1 MEDAGMGYIQGAD
14 RNQVILLP
22 DTLDD
27 YVGGDNEV
35 RAIDAFIDSL
45 DISLMGFKADP
56 AKEGRPGYDPRD
68 MLKLY
73 MYGYLNHIRSSR
85 RLQKEASRN
94 VELMWLL
101 RKVVSDFR
109 CIADFRKDN
118 AKSIREVFRA
128 FVRLC
133 NKAGMLSHE
142 SVVIDGSK
150 FRAVNADN
158 KSYVSSNAKK
168 VLLDVEEKISRYM
181 KELDEADAAESRPGA
196 LTKEDIVGVLD
207 YLERRKAQLTE
218 ALEQMAGSGE
228 NHICTTD
235 PESRLMKTRDGI
247 RPSFNVQTA
256 VEAKN
261 HLIVHYDVTSECT
274 DWHLLGDGINASKA
288 ALGVE
293 NLEGIADRGYS
304 NDEEILQCLLNGD
317 TPTTH
322 PNKGEK
328 SRMFRFQKTDTEVTG
343 EVVSYAEMKA
353 QGGLE
358 KAPVEV
364 RREPPLHPY
373 FERDIEKDIV
383 ICPMGQTLFYAGPG
397 HPNGKKD
404 PCIRRYHRLSACL
417 KCPNKCTLHKRRI
430 VSFKEGETRKEEAFY
445 EKARE
450 NRIVRKTSRRFKVIT
465 LSEEE
470 SSWDEWVILRFYPNQ
485 QHLRK
490 RNTVVE
496 HPYGTV
502 KRWHG
507 VGYLLTKGKQKAAAE
522 MGLSFLA
529 YNFRRVDTLSK
540 YLQLPVEQIRKL
552 SEGDV
557 GFLPEDS
564 IYRFNIFNKITF
576 LYLSAVEDKDLKLCA
591 FLKVLVSYHG
601 LSKRTV
607 AKMAGVE
614 VKNIERMLSN
624 PPKKVPEDI
633 KYKVAVTVMSLRFF
647 LKDCEQEN
655 INC

>member
-1 MEDAGMGYIQGAD
+1 MGYIQGAD

-45 DISLMGFKADP
+45 DIALMGFKAAP

-73 MYGYLNHIRSSR
+73 MYGYLNHIRCSR
-85 RLQKEASRN
+85 RLQKEAARN

-101 RKVVSDFR
+101 KKVVPDFR

-118 AKSIREVFRA
+118 AKAIKEVFKA

-133 NKAGMLSHE
+133 NKAGLLSHE

-168 VLLDVEEKISRYM
+168 VLLDVEEKTSRYM

-196 LTKEDIVGVLD
+196 LTKEDIAGVLD
-207 YLERRKAQLTE
+207 YLERRKAQLTG

-235 PESRLMKTRDGI
+235 PECRLMKTRDGI

-256 VEAKN
+256 VEPKN

-328 SRMFRFQKTDTEVTG
+328 SRMFRFRKTNTEVTGEMLFSKDKDTILQCISAGELPEILHRGDVELEVVKRREQGSSLYLDKETG

-430 VSFKEGETRKEEAFY
+430 ISFKEGETRKEEAFY

-507 VGYLLTKGKQKAAAE
+507 AGYLLTKGKQKAAAE

-529 YNFRRVDTLSK
+529 YNFRRVVNL
-540 YLQLPVEQIRKL
+540 LGV
-552 SEGDV
+552 
-557 GFLPEDS
+557 
-564 IYRFNIFNKITF
+564 N
-576 LYLSAVEDKDLKLCA
+576 
-591 FLKVLVSYHG
+591 G
-601 LSKRTV
+601 LMEMILT
-607 AKMAGVE
+607 
-614 VKNIERMLSN
+614 
-624 PPKKVPEDI
+624 
-633 KYKVAVTVMSLRFF
+633 
-647 LKDCEQEN
+647 
-655 INC
+655 

>member
-1 MEDAGMGYIQGAD
+1 MGYIQGAD

-101 RKVVSDFR
+101 RKVVPDFR

-133 NKAGMLSHE
+133 NKAGLLSHE

-168 VLLDVEEKISRYM
+168 VLLDVEEKTSRYM

-196 LTKEDIVGVLD
+196 LTKEDIAGVLD
-207 YLERRKAQLTE
+207 YLERRKAQLTG

-235 PESRLMKTRDGI
+235 PECRLMKTRDGI

-256 VEAKN
+256 VEPKN

-328 SRMFRFQKTDTEVTG
+328 SRMFRFRKTNTEVTGEMLFSKDKDTILQCISAGELPEILHRGDVELEVVKRREQGSSLYLDKETG

-507 VGYLLTKGKQKAAAE
+507 AGYLLTKGKQKAAAE

-529 YNFRRVDTLSK
+529 YNFRRVVNL
-540 YLQLPVEQIRKL
+540 LGV
-552 SEGDV
+552 
-557 GFLPEDS
+557 
-564 IYRFNIFNKITF
+564 N
-576 LYLSAVEDKDLKLCA
+576 
-591 FLKVLVSYHG
+591 G
-601 LSKRTV
+601 LMEMILT
-607 AKMAGVE
+607 
-614 VKNIERMLSN
+614 
-624 PPKKVPEDI
+624 
-633 KYKVAVTVMSLRFF
+633 
-647 LKDCEQEN
+647 
-655 INC
+655 

>member
-101 RKVVSDFR
+101 RKVVPDFR

-133 NKAGMLSHE
+133 NKAGLLSHE

-150 FRAVNADN
+150 FRAVNAYN

-168 VLLDVEEKISRYM
+168 FLLDVEEKISRYM

-247 RPSFNVQTA
+247 RPSFNLQTA

-274 DWHLLGDGINASKA
+274 DWHLFGDGINASKA

-304 NDEEILQCLLNGD
+304 NDEEIQQCLLNGD

-507 VGYLLTKGKQKAAAE
+507 AGYLLTKGKQKAAAE

-529 YNFRRVDTLSK
+529 YNFRRVVNL
-540 YLQLPVEQIRKL
+540 LGVNGIMEMI
-552 SEGDV
+552 
-557 GFLPEDS
+557 
-564 IYRFNIFNKITF
+564 
-576 LYLSAVEDKDLKLCA
+576 
-591 FLKVLVSYHG
+591 
-601 LSKRTV
+601 
-607 AKMAGVE
+607 MA
-614 VKNIERMLSN
+614 
-624 PPKKVPEDI
+624 
-633 KYKVAVTVMSLRFF
+633 
-647 LKDCEQEN
+647 
-655 INC
+655 

>member
-1 MEDAGMGYIQGAD
+1 MGYIQGAD

-101 RKVVSDFR
+101 RKVVPDFR

-142 SVVIDGSK
+142 SVVTDGSK

-196 LTKEDIVGVLD
+196 LTKEDIAGVLD

-507 VGYLLTKGKQKAAAE
+507 AGYLLTKGKQKAAAE

-529 YNFRRVDTLSK
+529 YNFRRVVNL
-540 YLQLPVEQIRKL
+540 LGVNGIMEMI
-552 SEGDV
+552 
-557 GFLPEDS
+557 
-564 IYRFNIFNKITF
+564 
-576 LYLSAVEDKDLKLCA
+576 
-591 FLKVLVSYHG
+591 
-601 LSKRTV
+601 
-607 AKMAGVE
+607 MA
-614 VKNIERMLSN
+614 
-624 PPKKVPEDI
+624 
-633 KYKVAVTVMSLRFF
+633 
-647 LKDCEQEN
+647 
-655 INC
+655 

>member
-133 NKAGMLSHE
+133 NKAGLLSHE

-256 VEAKN
+256 VEPKN

-502 KRWHG
+502 KRWYG
-507 VGYLLTKGKQKAAAE
+507 AGYLLTKGKQKAAAE

-529 YNFRRVDTLSK
+529 YNFRRVVNL
-540 YLQLPVEQIRKL
+540 LGV
-552 SEGDV
+552 
-557 GFLPEDS
+557 
-564 IYRFNIFNKITF
+564 N
-576 LYLSAVEDKDLKLCA
+576 
-591 FLKVLVSYHG
+591 G
-601 LSKRTV
+601 LMEMILT
-607 AKMAGVE
+607 
-614 VKNIERMLSN
+614 
-624 PPKKVPEDI
+624 
-633 KYKVAVTVMSLRFF
+633 
-647 LKDCEQEN
+647 
-655 INC
+655 

>member
-142 SVVIDGSK
+142 SVIIDGSK

-274 DWHLLGDGINASKA
+274 DWHLLGDGINASNA

-383 ICPMGQTLFYAGPG
+383 ICPMGQMLFYAGPG

-450 NRIVRKTSRRFKVIT
+450 NRIVRKTSRRFKVLT

-507 VGYLLTKGKQKAAAE
+507 AGYLLTKGKQKAAAE

>member
-1 MEDAGMGYIQGAD
+1 MVSLSQQNHNGGRRHGYIQGAD

-56 AKEGRPGYDPRD
+56 AKEGRPGYDPRG

-101 RKVVSDFR
+101 RKVVPDFR

-133 NKAGMLSHE
+133 NKVGLLSHE

-247 RPSFNVQTA
+247 RPSFNLQTA

-274 DWHLLGDGINASKA
+274 DWHLFGDGINASKA

-304 NDEEILQCLLNGD
+304 NDEEIQQCLLNGD

-507 VGYLLTKGKQKAAAE
+507 AGYLLTKGKRKAAAE

-529 YNFRRVDTLSK
+529 YNFRRVVNL
-540 YLQLPVEQIRKL
+540 LGVNGIIEMI
-552 SEGDV
+552 
-557 GFLPEDS
+557 
-564 IYRFNIFNKITF
+564 
-576 LYLSAVEDKDLKLCA
+576 
-591 FLKVLVSYHG
+591 
-601 LSKRTV
+601 
-607 AKMAGVE
+607 MA
-614 VKNIERMLSN
+614 
-624 PPKKVPEDI
+624 
-633 KYKVAVTVMSLRFF
+633 
-647 LKDCEQEN
+647 
-655 INC
+655 

>member
-1 MEDAGMGYIQGAD
+1 MGYIQGAD

-218 ALEQMAGSGE
+218 ALEQMAGNGE

-470 SSWDEWVILRFYPNQ
+470 SSWDEWVILRFYPNR

-507 VGYLLTKGKQKAAAE
+507 AGYLLTKGKQKAAAE
-522 MGLSFLA
+522 MGLSFLV
-529 YNFRRVDTLSK
+529 YNFRRVVNL
-540 YLQLPVEQIRKL
+540 LGV
-552 SEGDV
+552 
-557 GFLPEDS
+557 
-564 IYRFNIFNKITF
+564 N
-576 LYLSAVEDKDLKLCA
+576 
-591 FLKVLVSYHG
+591 G
-601 LSKRTV
+601 LMEMILT
-607 AKMAGVE
+607 
-614 VKNIERMLSN
+614 
-624 PPKKVPEDI
+624 
-633 KYKVAVTVMSLRFF
+633 
-647 LKDCEQEN
+647 
-655 INC
+655 

>member
-1 MEDAGMGYIQGAD
+1 MGYIQGAD

-142 SVVIDGSK
+142 SVIIDGSK

-274 DWHLLGDGINASKA
+274 DWHLLGDGINASNA

-383 ICPMGQTLFYAGPG
+383 ICPMGQMLFYAGPG

-450 NRIVRKTSRRFKVIT
+450 NRIVRKTSRRFKVLT

-507 VGYLLTKGKQKAAAE
+507 AGYLLTKGKQKAAAE

>member
-1 MEDAGMGYIQGAD
+1 MGYIQGAD

-101 RKVVSDFR
+101 RKVVPDFR

-133 NKAGMLSHE
+133 NKAGLLSHE

-256 VEAKN
+256 VEPKN

-507 VGYLLTKGKQKAAAE
+507 AGYLLTKGKQKAAAE

-529 YNFRRVDTLSK
+529 YNFRRVVNL
-540 YLQLPVEQIRKL
+540 LGV
-552 SEGDV
+552 
-557 GFLPEDS
+557 
-564 IYRFNIFNKITF
+564 N
-576 LYLSAVEDKDLKLCA
+576 
-591 FLKVLVSYHG
+591 G
-601 LSKRTV
+601 LMEMILT
-607 AKMAGVE
+607 
-614 VKNIERMLSN
+614 
-624 PPKKVPEDI
+624 
-633 KYKVAVTVMSLRFF
+633 
-647 LKDCEQEN
+647 
-655 INC
+655 

>member
-1 MEDAGMGYIQGAD
+1 MVSLSQQNHNGGRRHGYIQGAD

-101 RKVVSDFR
+101 RKVVPDFR

-133 NKAGMLSHE
+133 NKAGLLSHE

-247 RPSFNVQTA
+247 RPSFNLQTA

-304 NDEEILQCLLNGD
+304 NDEEIQQCLLNGD

-470 SSWDEWVILRFYPNQ
+470 SSWDEWVILRFYPNL

-507 VGYLLTKGKQKAAAE
+507 AGYLLTKGKQKAAAE

-529 YNFRRVDTLSK
+529 YNFRRVVNL
-540 YLQLPVEQIRKL
+540 LGVNGIMEMI
-552 SEGDV
+552 
-557 GFLPEDS
+557 
-564 IYRFNIFNKITF
+564 
-576 LYLSAVEDKDLKLCA
+576 
-591 FLKVLVSYHG
+591 
-601 LSKRTV
+601 
-607 AKMAGVE
+607 MA
-614 VKNIERMLSN
+614 
-624 PPKKVPEDI
+624 
-633 KYKVAVTVMSLRFF
+633 
-647 LKDCEQEN
+647 
-655 INC
+655 

>member
-1 MEDAGMGYIQGAD
+1 MGYIQGAD

-101 RKVVSDFR
+101 RKVVPDFR

-133 NKAGMLSHE
+133 NKAGLLSHE

-168 VLLDVEEKISRYM
+168 VLLDVEEKTSRYM

-507 VGYLLTKGKQKAAAE
+507 AGYLLTKGKQKAAAE

-529 YNFRRVDTLSK
+529 YNFRRVVNL
-540 YLQLPVEQIRKL
+540 LGV
-552 SEGDV
+552 
-557 GFLPEDS
+557 
-564 IYRFNIFNKITF
+564 N
-576 LYLSAVEDKDLKLCA
+576 
-591 FLKVLVSYHG
+591 G
-601 LSKRTV
+601 LMEMILT
-607 AKMAGVE
+607 
-614 VKNIERMLSN
+614 
-624 PPKKVPEDI
+624 
-633 KYKVAVTVMSLRFF
+633 
-647 LKDCEQEN
+647 
-655 INC
+655 

>member
-1 MEDAGMGYIQGAD
+1 MGYIQGAD
-14 RNQVILLP
+14 RNQAILLP

-35 RAIDAFIDSL
+35 RAIDAFTDSL

-101 RKVVSDFR
+101 RKVVPDFR

-118 AKSIREVFRA
+118 AKSIKEVFKA
-128 FVRLC
+128 FVKLC
-133 NKAGMLSHE
+133 NRAGLLSHE

-181 KELDEADAAESRPGA
+181 KELDEKDAAESKPGA
-196 LTKEDIVGVLD
+196 LTKEDIAGVLD
-207 YLERRKAQLTE
+207 YLERRKTQLTE
-218 ALEQMAGSGE
+218 ALEQMAESGE

-256 VEAKN
+256 VESEN

-343 EVVSYAEMKA
+343 EMLSSKDKDTLLECISAGVLPEILQRGDVDLEVVKRREQGSSLYLDKETGELVSYAEMKA

-358 KAPVEV
+358 TAPVEV
-364 RREPPLHPY
+364 RRDPPLQPY

-383 ICPMGQTLFYAGPG
+383 ICPIGQTLFYAGPG
-397 HPNGKKD
+397 QPNGKKD
-404 PCIRRYHRLSACL
+404 PSIRRYHRLSACL
-417 KCPNKCTLHKRRI
+417 KCPNKCTLRKRRI
-430 VSFKEGETRKEEAFY
+430 VSFKESETRKEEDFY

-502 KRWHG
+502 KRWNG
-507 VGYLLTKGKQKAAAE
+507 AGYLLTKGKLKAAAE

-529 YNFRRVDTLSK
+529 YNFRRVVNL
-540 YLQLPVEQIRKL
+540 LRVNGIMEMI
-552 SEGDV
+552 
-557 GFLPEDS
+557 
-564 IYRFNIFNKITF
+564 
-576 LYLSAVEDKDLKLCA
+576 
-591 FLKVLVSYHG
+591 
-601 LSKRTV
+601 
-607 AKMAGVE
+607 MA
-614 VKNIERMLSN
+614 
-624 PPKKVPEDI
+624 
-633 KYKVAVTVMSLRFF
+633 
-647 LKDCEQEN
+647 
-655 INC
+655 

>member
-1 MEDAGMGYIQGAD
+1 MGYIQGAD

-101 RKVVSDFR
+101 RKVVPDFR

-261 HLIVHYDVTSECT
+261 HLIVHYDVTSECM

-507 VGYLLTKGKQKAAAE
+507 AGYLLTKGKQKAAAE

>member
-1 MEDAGMGYIQGAD
+1 MGYIQGAD

-22 DTLDD
+22 DTLND

-470 SSWDEWVILRFYPNQ
+470 SSWNEWVILRFCPNQ

-507 VGYLLTKGKQKAAAE
+507 AGYLLTKGKQKAAAE

-529 YNFRRVDTLSK
+529 YNFRRVVNL
-540 YLQLPVEQIRKL
+540 LGV
-552 SEGDV
+552 
-557 GFLPEDS
+557 
-564 IYRFNIFNKITF
+564 N
-576 LYLSAVEDKDLKLCA
+576 
-591 FLKVLVSYHG
+591 G
-601 LSKRTV
+601 LMEMILT
-607 AKMAGVE
+607 
-614 VKNIERMLSN
+614 
-624 PPKKVPEDI
+624 
-633 KYKVAVTVMSLRFF
+633 
-647 LKDCEQEN
+647 
-655 INC
+655 

>member
-1 MEDAGMGYIQGAD
+1 MGYIQGAD

-22 DTLDD
+22 DTLND

-118 AKSIREVFRA
+118 AKSIREMFRA

-293 NLEGIADRGYS
+293 NLEGIADRGYR

-507 VGYLLTKGKQKAAAE
+507 AGYLLTKGKQKAAAE

-529 YNFRRVDTLSK
+529 YNFRRVVNL
-540 YLQLPVEQIRKL
+540 LGV
-552 SEGDV
+552 
-557 GFLPEDS
+557 
-564 IYRFNIFNKITF
+564 N
-576 LYLSAVEDKDLKLCA
+576 
-591 FLKVLVSYHG
+591 G
-601 LSKRTV
+601 LMEMILT
-607 AKMAGVE
+607 
-614 VKNIERMLSN
+614 
-624 PPKKVPEDI
+624 
-633 KYKVAVTVMSLRFF
+633 
-647 LKDCEQEN
+647 
-655 INC
+655 

>member
-1 MEDAGMGYIQGAD
+1 MGYIQGAD

-142 SVVIDGSK
+142 SVIIDGSK

-274 DWHLLGDGINASKA
+274 DWHLLGDGINASNA

-383 ICPMGQTLFYAGPG
+383 ICPMGQMLFYAGPG

-450 NRIVRKTSRRFKVIT
+450 NRIVRKTSRRFKVLT

-507 VGYLLTKGKQKAAAE
+507 AGYLLTKGKQKAAAE

-601 LSKRTV
+601 LSKRAV

-614 VKNIERMLSN
+614 VENIERMLSN
-624 PPKKVPEDI
+624 PPRKVSEDI

>member
-1 MEDAGMGYIQGAD
+1 MSNI
-14 RNQVILLP
+14 VILVGSMRKNGNTDLLAQAFAEGARENNFVEIVSVADYKVNPCIGCNSCFTREGNKCFQNDDMDGIYEKLKVADMVVVTSPIYFYGISAELKAVIDRLHTPMRNEFSIKKLALLLVGAAELP
-22 DTLDD
+22 ELFD
-27 YVGGDNEV
+27 
-35 RAIDAFIDSL
+35 AIKL
-45 DISLMGFKADP
+45 QYQLV
-56 AKEGRPGYDPRD
+56 
-68 MLKLY
+68 LK
-73 MYGYLNHIRSSR
+73 
-85 RLQKEASRN
+85 
-94 VELMWLL
+94 
-101 RKVVSDFR
+101 
-109 CIADFRKDN
+109 
-118 AKSIREVFRA
+118 FRA

-133 NKAGMLSHE
+133 SKAGLLSHE

-168 VLLDVEEKISRYM
+168 VLLDVEEKTSRYM

-196 LTKEDIVGVLD
+196 LTKEDIAGVLD

-256 VEAKN
+256 VEPKN

-274 DWHLLGDGINASKA
+274 DWHLFGDGINASKA

-328 SRMFRFQKTDTEVTG
+328 SRMFRFQKTDTKVTGEMLFSKDKDTILQCISAGELPEILHRGDVELEVVKRREQGSSLYLDKETG

-397 HPNGKKD
+397 HPNGKKN

-470 SSWDEWVILRFYPNQ
+470 SSWDEWVILRFYPNR

-502 KRWHG
+502 KRWYG
-507 VGYLLTKGKQKAAAE
+507 AGYLLTKGKQKAAAE

-529 YNFRRVDTLSK
+529 YNFRRVVNL
-540 YLQLPVEQIRKL
+540 LGV
-552 SEGDV
+552 
-557 GFLPEDS
+557 
-564 IYRFNIFNKITF
+564 N
-576 LYLSAVEDKDLKLCA
+576 
-591 FLKVLVSYHG
+591 G
-601 LSKRTV
+601 LMEMILT
-607 AKMAGVE
+607 
-614 VKNIERMLSN
+614 
-624 PPKKVPEDI
+624 
-633 KYKVAVTVMSLRFF
+633 
-647 LKDCEQEN
+647 
-655 INC
+655 

>member
-1 MEDAGMGYIQGAD
+1 MGYIQGAD

-101 RKVVSDFR
+101 RKVVPDFR

-133 NKAGMLSHE
+133 NKAGLLSHE

-256 VEAKN
+256 VEPKN

-507 VGYLLTKGKQKAAAE
+507 AGYLLTKGKQKAAAE

-529 YNFRRVDTLSK
+529 YNFRRVVNL
-540 YLQLPVEQIRKL
+540 LGVNGIMEMI
-552 SEGDV
+552 
-557 GFLPEDS
+557 
-564 IYRFNIFNKITF
+564 
-576 LYLSAVEDKDLKLCA
+576 
-591 FLKVLVSYHG
+591 
-601 LSKRTV
+601 
-607 AKMAGVE
+607 MA
-614 VKNIERMLSN
+614 
-624 PPKKVPEDI
+624 
-633 KYKVAVTVMSLRFF
+633 
-647 LKDCEQEN
+647 
-655 INC
+655 

>member
-1 MEDAGMGYIQGAD
+1 MGYIQGAD

-35 RAIDAFIDSL
+35 RAIDAFINSL

-101 RKVVSDFR
+101 RKVVPDFR

-133 NKAGMLSHE
+133 NKAGLLSHE

-293 NLEGIADRGYS
+293 NLEGIADRGYG

-328 SRMFRFQKTDTEVTG
+328 SRMFRFQKTDTEVTGEMLFSKDKDTILQCISAGELPEILHRGDVELEVVKRREQGSSLYLDKETG

-507 VGYLLTKGKQKAAAE
+507 AGYLLTKGKQKAAAE

-529 YNFRRVDTLSK
+529 YNFRRVVNL
-540 YLQLPVEQIRKL
+540 LGV
-552 SEGDV
+552 
-557 GFLPEDS
+557 
-564 IYRFNIFNKITF
+564 N
-576 LYLSAVEDKDLKLCA
+576 
-591 FLKVLVSYHG
+591 G
-601 LSKRTV
+601 LMEMILT
-607 AKMAGVE
+607 
-614 VKNIERMLSN
+614 
-624 PPKKVPEDI
+624 
-633 KYKVAVTVMSLRFF
+633 
-647 LKDCEQEN
+647 
-655 INC
+655 

>member
-1 MEDAGMGYIQGAD
+1 MGYIQGAD

-56 AKEGRPGYDPRD
+56 AKEGRPGYDPRG

-101 RKVVSDFR
+101 RKVVPDFR

-133 NKAGMLSHE
+133 NKAGLLSHE

-150 FRAVNADN
+150 FRAVNAYN

-168 VLLDVEEKISRYM
+168 FLLDVEEKISRYM

-196 LTKEDIVGVLD
+196 LTKEDIAGVLD

-247 RPSFNVQTA
+247 RPSFNLQTA

-274 DWHLLGDGINASKA
+274 DWHLFGDGINASKA

-304 NDEEILQCLLNGD
+304 NDEEIQQCLLNGD

-507 VGYLLTKGKQKAAAE
+507 AGYLLTKGKQKAAAE

>member
-35 RAIDAFIDSL
+35 RAINAFIDSL

-101 RKVVSDFR
+101 RKVVPDFR

-261 HLIVHYDVTSECT
+261 HLIVHYDVTSECM

-507 VGYLLTKGKQKAAAE
+507 AGYLLTKGKQKAAAE

-529 YNFRRVDTLSK
+529 YNFRRVVNL
-540 YLQLPVEQIRKL
+540 LGV
-552 SEGDV
+552 
-557 GFLPEDS
+557 
-564 IYRFNIFNKITF
+564 N
-576 LYLSAVEDKDLKLCA
+576 
-591 FLKVLVSYHG
+591 G
-601 LSKRTV
+601 LMEMILT
-607 AKMAGVE
+607 
-614 VKNIERMLSN
+614 
-624 PPKKVPEDI
+624 
-633 KYKVAVTVMSLRFF
+633 
-647 LKDCEQEN
+647 
-655 INC
+655 

>member
-1 MEDAGMGYIQGAD
+1 MGYIQGAD

-101 RKVVSDFR
+101 RKVVPDFR

-133 NKAGMLSHE
+133 NKAGLLSHE

-256 VEAKN
+256 VEPKN

-328 SRMFRFQKTDTEVTG
+328 SRMFRFQKTDTEVTGEMLFSKDKDTILQCISAGELPEILHRGDVELEVVKRREQGSSLYLDKETG

-430 VSFKEGETRKEEAFY
+430 VSFKEGETRKGEAFY

-507 VGYLLTKGKQKAAAE
+507 AGYLLTKGKQKAAAE

-529 YNFRRVDTLSK
+529 YNFRRVVNL
-540 YLQLPVEQIRKL
+540 LGV
-552 SEGDV
+552 
-557 GFLPEDS
+557 
-564 IYRFNIFNKITF
+564 N
-576 LYLSAVEDKDLKLCA
+576 
-591 FLKVLVSYHG
+591 G
-601 LSKRTV
+601 LMEMILT
-607 AKMAGVE
+607 
-614 VKNIERMLSN
+614 
-624 PPKKVPEDI
+624 
-633 KYKVAVTVMSLRFF
+633 
-647 LKDCEQEN
+647 
-655 INC
+655 

>member
-1 MEDAGMGYIQGAD
+1 MGYIQGAD

-218 ALEQMAGSGE
+218 ALEQMAGNGE

-507 VGYLLTKGKQKAAAE
+507 AGYLLTKGKQKAAAE

>member
-1 MEDAGMGYIQGAD
+1 MGYIQGAD

-22 DTLDD
+22 NTIDD

-45 DISLMGFKADP
+45 DISLMGFKAAP
-56 AKEGRPGYDPRD
+56 AREGRPGYDPRD

-101 RKVVSDFR
+101 RKVVPDFR

-118 AKSIREVFRA
+118 AKSIKEVFKA
-128 FVRLC
+128 FVKLC
-133 NKAGMLSHE
+133 NSAGLLSHE

-150 FRAVNADN
+150 IRAVNADN

-168 VLLDVEEKISRYM
+168 VLLDVEEKIGRYM
-181 KELDEADAAESRPGA
+181 KELDETDTAESKPGA
-196 LTKEDIVGVLD
+196 LTKEDITGVLD
-207 YLERRKAQLTE
+207 YLERRKIQLTE
-218 ALEQMAGSGE
+218 ALEQMADSG
-228 NHICTTD
+228 
-235 PESRLMKTRDGI
+235 
-247 RPSFNVQTA
+247 
-256 VEAKN
+256 
-261 HLIVHYDVTSECT
+261 
-274 DWHLLGDGINASKA
+274 
-288 ALGVE
+288 E

-304 NDEEILQCLLNGD
+304 NDEEILQCLLNWD

-328 SRMFRFQKTDTEVTG
+328 SRMFRFQKTDIEVTG
-343 EVVSYAEMKA
+343 EMLSSKDKDTLLECISAGVLPEILRRGDVDLEVVKRRERGSSLYLDKETGELVSYAEMKA

-358 KAPVEV
+358 TAPVEV
-364 RREPPLHPY
+364 RRDPPLQPY

-397 HPNGKKD
+397 QPNGKKD
-404 PCIRRYHRLSACL
+404 PSIRRFHRLSACL
-417 KCPNKCTLHKRRI
+417 KCPNKCTLSKRRI
-430 VSFKEGETRKEEAFY
+430 VSFKEGETRKKEDFY

-502 KRWHG
+502 KKWHG
-507 VGYLLTKGKQKAAAE
+507 AGYLLTKGKLKAAAE

-529 YNFRRVDTLSK
+529 YNFRRVVNL
-540 YLQLPVEQIRKL
+540 LGVNGIMEMI
-552 SEGDV
+552 
-557 GFLPEDS
+557 
-564 IYRFNIFNKITF
+564 
-576 LYLSAVEDKDLKLCA
+576 
-591 FLKVLVSYHG
+591 
-601 LSKRTV
+601 
-607 AKMAGVE
+607 MA
-614 VKNIERMLSN
+614 
-624 PPKKVPEDI
+624 
-633 KYKVAVTVMSLRFF
+633 
-647 LKDCEQEN
+647 
-655 INC
+655 

>member
-1 MEDAGMGYIQGAD
+1 MGYIQGAD

-101 RKVVSDFR
+101 RKVVPDFR

-450 NRIVRKTSRRFKVIT
+450 NRIVRKMSRRFKVIT

-507 VGYLLTKGKQKAAAE
+507 AGYLLTKGKQKAAAE

-529 YNFRRVDTLSK
+529 YNFRRVVNL
-540 YLQLPVEQIRKL
+540 LGV
-552 SEGDV
+552 
-557 GFLPEDS
+557 
-564 IYRFNIFNKITF
+564 N
-576 LYLSAVEDKDLKLCA
+576 
-591 FLKVLVSYHG
+591 G
-601 LSKRTV
+601 LMEMILT
-607 AKMAGVE
+607 
-614 VKNIERMLSN
+614 
-624 PPKKVPEDI
+624 
-633 KYKVAVTVMSLRFF
+633 
-647 LKDCEQEN
+647 
-655 INC
+655 

>member
-1 MEDAGMGYIQGAD
+1 MDMVSLSQQNHNGGRRHGYIQGAD

-101 RKVVSDFR
+101 RKVVPDFR

-133 NKAGMLSHE
+133 NKAGLLSHE

-247 RPSFNVQTA
+247 RPSFNLQTA

-304 NDEEILQCLLNGD
+304 NDEEIQQCLLNGD

-470 SSWDEWVILRFYPNQ
+470 SSWDEWVILRFYPNL

-507 VGYLLTKGKQKAAAE
+507 AGYLLTKGKQKAAAE

-529 YNFRRVDTLSK
+529 YNFRRVVNL
-540 YLQLPVEQIRKL
+540 LGVNGIMEMI
-552 SEGDV
+552 
-557 GFLPEDS
+557 
-564 IYRFNIFNKITF
+564 
-576 LYLSAVEDKDLKLCA
+576 
-591 FLKVLVSYHG
+591 
-601 LSKRTV
+601 
-607 AKMAGVE
+607 MA
-614 VKNIERMLSN
+614 
-624 PPKKVPEDI
+624 
-633 KYKVAVTVMSLRFF
+633 
-647 LKDCEQEN
+647 
-655 INC
+655 

>member
-1 MEDAGMGYIQGAD
+1 MGYIQGAD

-22 DTLDD
+22 DTLND

-118 AKSIREVFRA
+118 AKSIREMFRA

-274 DWHLLGDGINASKA
+274 DWHLLGEGINASKA

-507 VGYLLTKGKQKAAAE
+507 AGYLLTKGKQKAAAE

-529 YNFRRVDTLSK
+529 YNFRRVVNL
-540 YLQLPVEQIRKL
+540 LGV
-552 SEGDV
+552 
-557 GFLPEDS
+557 
-564 IYRFNIFNKITF
+564 N
-576 LYLSAVEDKDLKLCA
+576 
-591 FLKVLVSYHG
+591 G
-601 LSKRTV
+601 LMEMILT
-607 AKMAGVE
+607 
-614 VKNIERMLSN
+614 
-624 PPKKVPEDI
+624 
-633 KYKVAVTVMSLRFF
+633 
-647 LKDCEQEN
+647 
-655 INC
+655 